1 MIFGA
6 KFLARPYYSRDV
18 ANGNHKF
25 IITQCNMASSS
36 RKKCASAKSGGLYCV
51 AGGPNLE
58 NCKNST
64 SMEGI
69 SMHLF
74 PADVEIKKKWVDFVR
89 RHRPNF
95 EPTRYSALC
104 SIHFEPSSFHQ
115 RFNISELGGKSS
127 LPVKRRLERDVIP
140 SIYAANESPFIEAQK
155 GTLSK
160 RSRRQVCKLFYTVV
174 LCFAWYFNFGI
185 SACVSGM

>member
-6 KFLARPYYSRDV
+6 KFLARSYYGS
-18 ANGNHKF
+18 HKF
-25 IITQCNMASSS
+25 ITQFNMASSS

-89 RHRPNF
+89 THRPNF
-95 EPTRYSALC
+95 EPTWYSTLC

-115 RFNISELGGKSS
+115 RFNISELGGESS
-127 LPVKRRLERDVIP
+127 LPAKRRVERDVIP
-140 SIYAANESPFIEAQK
+140 SIYAANESPLEAQK
-155 GTLSK
+155 GTVSE